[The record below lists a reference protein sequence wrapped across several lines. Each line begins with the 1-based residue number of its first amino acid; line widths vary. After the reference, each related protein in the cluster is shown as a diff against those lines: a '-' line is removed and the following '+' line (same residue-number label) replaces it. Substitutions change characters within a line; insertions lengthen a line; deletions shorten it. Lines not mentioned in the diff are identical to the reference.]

1 MMLKQG
7 NMASGNSIFDVK
19 PQAKDGKD
27 IMIRDGQLEVPSS
40 TNALGKNAS
49 SPCTSMRKK
58 L

>member
-1 MMLKQG
+1 MMLKQA
-7 NMASGNSIFDVK
+7 NLASGNSIFDVK
-19 PQAKDGKD
+19 PQAKDVKD
-27 IMIRDGQLEVPSS
+27 MMIRDEQLEVPSS